1 VALAS
6 LSGHDAVVARYSDVE
21 PIYAET
27 RDIRL
32 LGFVF
37 FLMSDVVLFSIFI
50 FAYLYLRNSVPNWP
64 PIVKGGLQ
72 LPRFDTAF
80 AAVNSI
86 VLFGSGVTM
95 HLAMEA
101 WRHANRSRFTAFIIA
116 TIVLGI
122 GFLSGQ
128 AYEYTHLHD
137 TWAGSTFGASFFT
150 LTGMHGFHV
159 FIGVI
164 FLCTVLWQTRRGV
177 YTTQRHFGL
186 TAATLYWHFVDVIW
200 VALFF
205 LFYVY

>member
-1 VALAS
+1 MATHAIS
-6 LSGHDAVVARYSDVE
+6 IGDAEYQEVRSH
-21 PIYAET
+21 
-27 RDIRL
+27 RL
-32 LGFVF
+32 LGFLF
-37 FLMSDVVLFSIFI
+37 FLISDTIIFSSFI
-50 FAYLYLRNSVPNWP
+50 FSYLYDRSASAVWP
-64 PIVKGGLQ
+64 PLGIERPGLY
-72 LPRFDTAF
+72 L

-101 WRHANRSRFTAFIIA
+101 WRHANRSRFAGFMIA
-116 TIVLGI
+116 TIVLGV

-137 TWAGSTFGASFFT
+137 TWWGSVFGASFFT
-150 LTGMHGFHV
+150 LTGLHGFHV

-164 FLCTVLWQTRRGV
+164 FLITVLLQTRRGV
-177 YTTQRHFGL
+177 YDQSRYFGL